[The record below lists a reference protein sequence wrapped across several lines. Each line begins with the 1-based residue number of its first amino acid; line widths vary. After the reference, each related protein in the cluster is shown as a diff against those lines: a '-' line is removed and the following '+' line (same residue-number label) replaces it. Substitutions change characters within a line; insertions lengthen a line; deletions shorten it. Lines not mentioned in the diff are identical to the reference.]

1 MIKKLSPLWVT
12 LAGILW
18 GAMGLFVR
26 KFNTFGVEAMS
37 VVFIRSLFTAIIAAL
52 VCLVYDRRLLKIR
65 FRDVWIFAG
74 MGVLSIVF
82 FNYCYFTAIN
92 LMSLSAA
99 AILLYTSPV
108 FVSVFSALFF
118 KERITG
124 KRVISIILSIAGLAF
139 VTGIIG
145 GGTAVTYSGILYG
158 IGSAIG
164 YALYSIFNRAA
175 INRGYGALT
184 TIFYGFSFSAICSAF
199 LADFNSIGKMIST
212 DPSMLPYSVLF
223 SLMISVLPYFLYAI
237 GLKGME
243 NSKAAVIA
251 SIEPVS
257 ASLIGLFVFHE
268 APTVLAV
275 FGIILVLLSIVMS
288 IDLNRSA
295 VQVRSPQKQ
304 RYQ

>member
-1 MIKKLSPLWVT
+1 MVKKLSPLWVA

-26 KFNTFGVEAMS
+26 KYNTFGVEAMS
-37 VVFIRSLFTAIIAAL
+37 VVFIRSLFTSVITAL
-52 VCLVYDRRLLKIR
+52 VCLVYDRRLMKIR
-65 FRDVWIFAG
+65 LGDIWIFAG
-74 MGVLSIVF
+74 MGLLSIVF
-82 FNYCYFTAIN
+82 FNYCYFSAIN
-92 LMSLSAA
+92 IMSMSAA

-108 FVSVFSALFF
+108 FVSIFSALFF
-118 KERITG
+118 KEKITC

-145 GGTAVTYSGILYG
+145 GSTAVTYSGILYG
-158 IGSAIG
+158 IGSAVG

-175 INRGYGALT
+175 INKGYGALT
-184 TIFYGFSFSAICSAF
+184 TIFYGFTFSALCSVF
-199 LADFNSIGKMIST
+199 LSDLHSIGNMLSA
-212 DPSMLPYSVLF
+212 DPSMLPYSLLF
-223 SLMISVLPYFLYAI
+223 ALVISVLPYFFYAV

-268 APTVLAV
+268 APTALAV
-275 FGIILVLLSIVMS
+275 FGMILVLLSIVIS
-288 IDLNRSA
+288 IDLTE
-295 VQVRSPQKQ
+295 K
-304 RYQ
+304 